1 MSYVKAMV
9 DYFEELSVDKRLSL
23 SPLSNKDESKY
34 QNQIGDEDDDDLLSY
49 GSDDDIGTEVS
60 PLNHTSIVG
69 NTSNDQLDASSS
81 TTQIVRQPNSS
92 VLEIDDDD
100 HTLVYSSDES
110 TNTTENITIFSP
122 QQIQSND
129 KDWISTSSTP
139 KITNTEKKP
148 DDENNNIRST
158 IDIVNDQG
166 QSPLTMASI
175 SCLYEVM
182 KMFISEGCDVNI
194 NDSLGISPLHYV
206 CMNTS
211 SHERLNCLQLLLENG
226 ANVNCQDDQ
235 GSTPLHRAVAHD
247 CSESIKTLLV
257 NGGCPYIQDA
267 LGNTALH
274 EATTYRHIE
283 IIKMLAEVK
292 TCSKPFCPCKLTRPS
307 TLLIESLDEESDID
321 YSPKFQSESCP
332 PPNTRS
338 LEIWNRFFEN
348 AAYSSNLSFEEKSEI
363 EYCTSLHDAIAIG
376 DDDCIHSLLDQGK
389 DINETD
395 QFGNTPLHLAAQRG
409 DLQLLIML
417 VENGAEV
424 NCKNNNDETPRS
436 LCIDQRCADYLHCH
450 DKDSNMLIQSF
461 DLVHGAFNFATSI
474 ISMFTSVFFRRRES
488 FATTP
493 IPEDVAAALLEA
505 KANNK
510 LMIGQLEPP
519 IEVKMALEKAGLK

>member
-34 QNQIGDEDDDDLLSY
+34 QNQTDDEDDDLLSY
-49 GSDDDIGTEVS
+49 GSDDDIGT
-60 PLNHTSIVG
+60 VG
-69 NTSNDQLDASSS
+69 NTTNDQLD
-81 TTQIVRQPNSS
+81 TTISQIARQPNSS
-92 VLEIDDDD
+92 ILEIDDDD

-122 QQIQSND
+122 QQIHSND
-129 KDWISTSSTP
+129 KDWTCNLSTP
-139 KITNTEKKP
+139 KITNTEKKS
-148 DDENNNIRST
+148 DDDNGNIRST

-166 QSPLTMASI
+166 QSPLTIASI
-175 SCLYEVM
+175 SCLVEVM

-194 NDSLGISPLHYV
+194 HDTHGISPLHYV
-206 CMNTS
+206 CLNTS
-211 SHERLNCLQLLLENG
+211 SHERLSCLQLLLENG

-235 GSTPLHRAVAHD
+235 GSTPLHRAAAHD

-257 NGGCPYIQDA
+257 NGACPYIQDA

-274 EATTYRHIE
+274 EATTYQHIE

-292 TCSKPFCPCKLTRPS
+292 TCSKSFCPCKLTRPS
-307 TLLIESLDEESDID
+307 KLLIESLDDESDID
-321 YSPKFQSESCP
+321 YSPKFQSESCS

-338 LEIWNRFFEN
+338 LEICNRFFEN
-348 AAYSSNLSFEEKSEI
+348 ATHGNLSIEEKSEI

-376 DDDCIHSLLDQGK
+376 DDDCIHSLLEQGK

-395 QFGNTPLHLAAQRG
+395 QFGNSPLHLAAQRG

-461 DLVHGAFNFATSI
+461 DLYHGAFNFATSI
-474 ISMFTSVFFRRRES
+474 ISMFTSVFLRRRES
-488 FATTP
+488 FATPTSQP

-519 IEVKMALEKAGLK
+519 IEVKIALEKAGLK